1 LTQVE
6 VLAIAAHPDDVE
18 LSCGGLLLRMFDQGY
33 STGVLDL
40 TRGELGT
47 RGTPEIRAREA
58 AGAAGIL
65 QLAAR
70 VNAGLPDARLTLNDD
85 GRERVAR
92 WIRELRPALVILP
105 SRGQRHPDHN
115 AAHDIAYAGIFAAGL
130 RQFPV
135 EGRTHRPD
143 RILYAASD
151 FGQAPTFYVD
161 ITAQME
167 RKLEAI
173 RAYESQFGEG
183 AAGVPDVQSLVVA
196 SARYHGAR
204 CGVTYAE
211 GYRINE
217 PLRIDDPL
225 KELRL
230 KSI

>member
-1 LTQVE
+1 LKQVD

-18 LSCGGLLLRMFDQGY
+18 ISCGGLLLRMFDQGY

-58 AGAAGIL
+58 AAAAGIL
-65 QLAAR
+65 GLATR
-70 VNAGLPDARLTLNDD
+70 VNAELPDARLTLNDES
-85 GRERVAR
+85 RERVAR

-130 RQFPV
+130 RKFPV
-135 EGRTHRPD
+135 EGNTHRPD
-143 RILYAASD
+143 KILYAASD
-151 FGQAPTFYVD
+151 FGGAPTFCVD

-173 RAYESQFGEG
+173 SAYESQFGEP
-183 AAGVPDVQSLVVA
+183 AAGSQDVQSLVVA
-196 SARYHGAR
+196 AGRYQGSR

-217 PLRIDDPL
+217 PLRLDDPL